1 MVKLQGRTFDG
12 LLLFTREVMSDCLWS
27 HGLQHARLPC
37 FSVSWSLFKFMSIEL
52 VILSNQLILAA
63 HFSFCL
69 LSFPASGSFL
79 SPLFTPGGQSIR
91 VSASVW
97 VLLMNIQGWYTLR
110 LTDMISY
117 SLRDSQESSNTI
129 VQKHQFLIT
138 LHSLWFNS
146 HIHTWLLEKP

>member
-1 MVKLQGRTFDG
+1 MFPVVVVVVVQLPSSVWFFVTLSTAVYQAF
-12 LLLFTREVMSDCLWS
+12 LSFT
-27 HGLQHARLPC
+27 
-37 FSVSWSLFKFMSIEL
+37 VSWSLLKFMSIEL

>member
-1 MVKLQGRTFDG
+1 MFPVVVVVVQLPSSVWFFVTLSTAVYQAF
-12 LLLFTREVMSDCLWS
+12 LSFT
-27 HGLQHARLPC
+27 
-37 FSVSWSLFKFMSIEL
+37 VSWSLLKFMSIEL

>member
-1 MVKLQGRTFDG
+1 MFPVVVVVVQLPSSVWFFVTLSTAVYQAF
-12 LLLFTREVMSDCLWS
+12 LSFT
-27 HGLQHARLPC
+27 
-37 FSVSWSLFKFMSIEL
+37 VSWSLLKFMSIEL

-69 LSFPASGSFL
+69 LPFPASGSFL

-129 VQKHQFLIT
+129 VQKHKFFGAQL
-138 LHSLWFNS
+138 SL
-146 HIHTWLLEKP
+146 